1 MRFSDPRST
10 ALALL
15 VMLPMLA
22 VWDSIARAQQPSF
35 KSSAELVTVAVVA
48 RDRHGRP
55 VKDLLASDFEILDD
69 GQRRSIRDFQIG
81 GSTVSIALLIDTSG
95 SMKLP
100 PKFELS
106 TGVATMLLASLSEG
120 ADEAGLFTFDKVLHF
135 AHPFTTEFAGLRS
148 AIQSAPAFGSTSLY
162 DAIAETAQQLSTRP
176 GRRALVVVTD
186 GVDTSSRLTPQQ
198 VSAIASSIDMPVY
211 VVAVGKPLEPRAGGH
226 TPPAVDSANLS
237 DLARWSGGAFYAVAT
252 PADGSVATK
261 QIAMDVRHQYLL
273 AFEPDSLP
281 GWHRI
286 DVRARQQPTLQA
298 RSGYWVREIMPAP
311 ITPAPLDETG
321 P

>member
-1 MRFSDPRST
+1 
-10 ALALL
+10 
-15 VMLPMLA
+15 MLPMLA
-22 VWDSIARAQQPSF
+22 VWDSVAGAQQPSF
-35 KSSAELVTVAVVA
+35 KSSAERVTVAVVA

-55 VKDLLASDFEILDD
+55 MTGLSASDFEILDD
-69 GQRRSIRDFQIG
+69 GQRRSIVDFQIG
-81 GSTVSIALLIDTSG
+81 GSTVSIALLVDTSG

-100 PKFELS
+100 PKVELS
-106 TGVATMLLASLSEG
+106 TGVSTMLLASLLEG
-120 ADEAGLFTFDKVLHF
+120 TDEAGLFTFDKVLHF
-135 AHPFTTEFAGLRS
+135 AHPFTTDFAGLRS

-186 GVDTSSRLTPQQ
+186 GVDTSSRLTPEQ

-211 VVAVGKPLEPRAGGH
+211 VVAVGRPSESRSAGH
-226 TPPAVDSANLS
+226 TPPATVNSANLS

-252 PADGSVATK
+252 PADSSVATK
-261 QIAMDVRHQYLL
+261 QIVTDVRHQYLL

-286 DVRARQQPTLQA
+286 DVRARQRPTLQA
-298 RSGYWVREIMPAP
+298 RSGYWVREIVSAPIAGAP
-311 ITPAPLDETG
+311 ITPAPLDEAG

>member
-1 MRFSDPRST
+1 MRVSNPRST

-15 VMLPMLA
+15 VILLMLA
-22 VWDSIARAQQPSF
+22 VWDSVAGAQQPSF
-35 KSSAELVTVAVVA
+35 KSSAERVTVAVVA

-55 VKDLLASDFEILDD
+55 MKGLSASDFEILDD
-69 GQRRSIRDFQIG
+69 GQRRAIVDFQIG
-81 GSTVSIALLIDTSG
+81 GSTVSIALLVDTSG

-100 PKFELS
+100 PKLELS
-106 TGVATMLLASLSEG
+106 SGVANLLLASLSEG

-135 AHPFTTEFAGLRS
+135 AHPFTTEFGGLRS
-148 AIQSAPAFGSTSLY
+148 AIGSAPPFGSTSLY

-186 GVDTSSRLTPQQ
+186 GVDTSSRLTPAE

-211 VVAVGKPLEPRAGGH
+211 VVAVGKPSESRGVGL
-226 TPPAVDSANLS
+226 TPPTTVDSANLS

-252 PADGSVATK
+252 PADSSVATK
-261 QIAMDVRHQYLL
+261 QIVTDVRHQYLL
-273 AFEPDSLP
+273 AFEPDSSP

-286 DVRARQQPTLQA
+286 DVRARQRPTLQA
-298 RSGYWVREIMPAP
+298 RSGYWV
-311 ITPAPLDETG
+311 TPDLP
-321 P
+321 PVSQ

>member
-1 MRFSDPRST
+1 M
-10 ALALL
+10 LL
-15 VMLPMLA
+15 MLA
-22 VWDSIARAQQPSF
+22 VWDSVAGAQQPSF
-35 KSSAELVTVAVVA
+35 KSSAERVTVAVVA

-55 VKDLLASDFEILDD
+55 LMGLSASDFEILDD
-69 GQRRSIRDFQIG
+69 GQRRSIVDFQIG
-81 GSTVSIALLIDTSG
+81 GSTVSVALLLDTSG

-100 PKFELS
+100 PKIELS
-106 TGVATMLLASLSEG
+106 TGVANILLASLSEG

-135 AHPFTTEFAGLRS
+135 AHPFSTNFDGLRS

-186 GVDTSSRLTPQQ
+186 GVDTSSRLTPAE

-211 VVAVGKPLEPRAGGH
+211 VVAVGKPSESRVAGH
-226 TPPAVDSANLS
+226 TLPKPVDSANLS

-252 PADGSVATK
+252 PADCSVATK
-261 QIAMDVRHQYLL
+261 QIVTDVRHQYLL
-273 AFEPDSLP
+273 AFEPDALP

-286 DVRARQQPTLQA
+286 DVRARRQPTLQA
-298 RSGYWVREIMPAP
+298 RSGYWVRDIMPAP
-311 ITPAPLDETG
+311 VAPAPLDEAG

>member
-1 MRFSDPRST
+1 
-10 ALALL
+10 
-15 VMLPMLA
+15 MLG
-22 VWDSIARAQQPSF
+22 VWHSVAGAQQPSF
-35 KSSAELVTVAVVA
+35 KSSAERVTVAIVA

-55 VKDLLASDFEILDD
+55 MTGLSASDFEILDD
-69 GQRRSIRDFQIG
+69 GQRRSIVDFQIG
-81 GSTVSIALLIDTSG
+81 GSMVSVALLLDTSG
-95 SMKLP
+95 SMQLP

-106 TGVATMLLASLSEG
+106 TEVAHLLLASLSEG
-120 ADEAGLFTFDKVLHF
+120 VDEAGLFTFDKVLHV
-135 AHPFTTEFAGLRS
+135 AHPFTVELWRLRS
-148 AIQSAPAFGSTSLY
+148 AMESALPFGSTSLY

-186 GVDTSSRLTPQQ
+186 GVDTSSRLTPAE

-211 VVAVGKPLEPRAGGH
+211 VVAVGLLSESH
-226 TPPAVDSANLS
+226 TAHKLTTADSANLS

-252 PADGSVATK
+252 AADSSLAAR
-261 QIAMDVRHQYLL
+261 QIVTDVRHQYLL
-273 AFEPDSLP
+273 AFEPDSSP

-298 RSGYWVREIMPAP
+298 RSGYWVREIMPAL
-311 ITPAPLDETG
+311 LDETR

>member
-1 MRFSDPRST
+1 MRFFDPRLT

-15 VMLPMLA
+15 AMLA
-22 VWDSIARAQQPSF
+22 VWDSAAVAQQPSF
-35 KSSAELVTVAVVA
+35 KSSAERVTIAVVA

-55 VKDLLASDFEILDD
+55 MTGLSASDFEILDD
-69 GQRRSIRDFQIG
+69 GQRRSIVDFQIG
-81 GSTVSIALLIDTSG
+81 GSRVSVALLLDTSG

-106 TGVATMLLASLSEG
+106 TDVANLLLASLSEG
-120 ADEAGLFTFDKVLHF
+120 VDEAGLFTFDKVLHLT
-135 AHPFTTEFAGLRS
+135 HPFTTQFEPIRS
-148 AIQSAPAFGSTSLY
+148 AMQSTPPFGSTSLY
-162 DAIAETAQQLSTRP
+162 DGIAETAQQLSTRP

-186 GVDTSSRLTPQQ
+186 GVDTSSRLTPAQ

-211 VVAVGKPLEPRAGGH
+211 VVAVGIAPESRGVGNKQTTEGSG
-226 TPPAVDSANLS
+226 NLS
-237 DLARWSGGAFYAVAT
+237 DLARWSGGAFYEVAT
-252 PADGSVATK
+252 AAGSSLAAR
-261 QIAMDVRHQYLL
+261 QIVTDVRHQYLL
-273 AFEPDSLP
+273 AFEPNSSP

-286 DVRARQQPTLQA
+286 EVRARQRPTLQA

-311 ITPAPLDETG
+311 LDQRE